1 MPKAFKGKWPKGEN
15 TNMRYYETLYIIN
28 PNLADEDYRA
38 VVAKF
43 TDVVEKNQG
52 VVTKVDEWG
61 KKTLAYDI
69 KKFDKGFYVL
79 LQFCG
84 EAGLTAEL
92 KREMGLD
99 DRILKYQTIKLSD
112 NADLEKL
119 MPEPAPSQ
127 AEKDEAKPG
136 EAEKDEAKPAET
148 VEEGTTTEE
157 ASTEDEGE
165 KDGL

>member
-1 MPKAFKGKWPKGEN
+1 
-15 TNMRYYETLYIIN
+15 MRYYETLYIIN
-28 PNLADEDYRA
+28 PNLAEEDYRT

-43 TDVVEKNQG
+43 TDAVEKNKG

-79 LQFCG
+79 LQYCG

-92 KREMGLD
+92 KRELGLD
-99 DRILKYQTIKLSD
+99 DRVLKYQTIKLSD

-119 MPEPAPSQ
+119 KPKPDPSVV
-127 AEKDEAKPG
+127 ESVEA
-136 EAEKDEAKPAET
+136 
-148 VEEGTTTEE
+148 VEEAADSEGTGAEG
-157 ASTEDEGE
+157 EGE

>member
-1 MPKAFKGKWPKGEN
+1 
-15 TNMRYYETLYIIN
+15 MRYYETLYIIN

-43 TDVVEKNQG
+43 TDAVEKNQG
-52 VVTKVDEWG
+52 VVIKVDEWG

-92 KREMGLD
+92 KREMSLD

-119 MPEPAPSQ
+119 KPEPDPNETESV
-127 AEKDEAKPG
+127 
-136 EAEKDEAKPAET
+136 ET
-148 VEEGTTTEE
+148 VQVEAVEEAANSGETDEEEEG
-157 ASTEDEGE
+157 EGE

>member
-1 MPKAFKGKWPKGEN
+1 
-15 TNMRYYETLYIIN
+15 MRYYETLYIIN

-43 TDVVEKNQG
+43 TDVVEKNGG

-92 KREMGLD
+92 KRELGLD
-99 DRILKYQTIKLSD
+99 DRVLKYQTIKLSD

-119 MPEPAPSQ
+119 KPEPVP
-127 AEKDEAKPG
+127 DEAEPV
-136 EAEKDEAKPAET
+136 EVVEKAADSAKT
-148 VEEGTTTEE
+148 GT
-157 ASTEDEGE
+157 EGE
-165 KDGL
+165 GEEDGV

>member
-1 MPKAFKGKWPKGEN
+1 
-15 TNMRYYETLYIIN
+15 MRYYETLYIIN
-28 PNLADEDYRA
+28 PNLAEEDYRA

-43 TDVVEKNQG
+43 SDAVEKNKG

-69 KKFDKGFYVL
+69 KKFDKGYYVL
-79 LQFCG
+79 LQYCG

-92 KREMGLD
+92 KRELGLD

-112 NADLEKL
+112 DADLEKL
-119 MPEPAPSQ
+119 KPKPDPGEPEPV
-127 AEKDEAKPG
+127 
-136 EAEKDEAKPAET
+136 ET
-148 VEEGTTTEE
+148 VEVEKVEVEAVEE
-157 ASTEDEGE
+157 AENSGETGTEGEGE

>member
-1 MPKAFKGKWPKGEN
+1 
-15 TNMRYYETLYIIN
+15 MRYYETLYIIN
-28 PNLADEDYRA
+28 PSLAEEDYRA

-43 TDVVEKNQG
+43 TDAVEKNKG

-79 LQFCG
+79 LQYCG

-92 KREMGLD
+92 KRELGLD
-99 DRILKYQTIKLSD
+99 DRVLKYQTIKLSD
-112 NADLEKL
+112 DADLEKL
-119 MPEPAPSQ
+119 RPKP
-127 AEKDEAKPG
+127 DPG
-136 EAEKDEAKPAET
+136 ETESVEAVEA
-148 VEEGTTTEE
+148 VEEAADSEE
-157 ASTEDEGE
+157 ADAEGEGE

>member
-1 MPKAFKGKWPKGEN
+1 
-15 TNMRYYETLYIIN
+15 MRYYETLYIIN
-28 PNLADEDYRA
+28 PNLADEDYRV

-43 TDVVEKNQG
+43 TDVVEKNGG

-92 KREMGLD
+92 KRELGLD
-99 DRILKYQTIKLSD
+99 DRVLKYQTIKLSD

-119 MPEPAPSQ
+119 KPEPVP
-127 AEKDEAKPG
+127 DEP
-136 EAEKDEAKPAET
+136 EPVEV
-148 VEEGTTTEE
+148 VEEAADSEKTGT
-157 ASTEDEGE
+157 EGE
-165 KDGL
+165 GEEDGI

>member
-1 MPKAFKGKWPKGEN
+1 
-15 TNMRYYETLYIIN
+15 MRYYETLYIIN
-28 PNLADEDYRA
+28 PNLAEEDYRA

-43 TDVVEKNQG
+43 TDAVEKNKG

-79 LQFCG
+79 LQYCG

-92 KREMGLD
+92 KRELGLD
-99 DRILKYQTIKLSD
+99 DRVLKYQTIKLSD
-112 NADLEKL
+112 DADLEKL
-119 MPEPAPSQ
+119 KPKPDPS
-127 AEKDEAKPG
+127 ETESVEAV
-136 EAEKDEAKPAET
+136 EA
-148 VEEGTTTEE
+148 VEEAADSEE
-157 ASTEDEGE
+157 TGAEGEGE

>member
-1 MPKAFKGKWPKGEN
+1 
-15 TNMRYYETLYIIN
+15 MRYYETLYIIN
-28 PNLADEDYRA
+28 PNLAEEDYRV

-43 TDVVEKNQG
+43 TDAVEKNKG

-61 KKTLAYDI
+61 KKSLAYDI

-79 LQFCG
+79 LQYCG

-92 KREMGLD
+92 KRELGLD
-99 DRILKYQTIKLSD
+99 DRILKYQTVKLSD

-119 MPEPAPSQ
+119 KPKPDPS
-127 AEKDEAKPG
+127 
-136 EAEKDEAKPAET
+136 EAESVEA
-148 VEEGTTTEE
+148 VEVAAIEE
-157 ASTEDEGE
+157 AADSEETGTEGEGE

>member
-1 MPKAFKGKWPKGEN
+1 
-15 TNMRYYETLYIIN
+15 MRYYETLYIIN
-28 PNLADEDYRA
+28 PNLAEEDYRV

-43 TDVVEKNQG
+43 TDAVEKNKG

-61 KKTLAYDI
+61 KKSLAYDI

-79 LQFCG
+79 LQYCG

-92 KREMGLD
+92 KRELGLD
-99 DRILKYQTIKLSD
+99 DRVLKYQTIKLSD

-119 MPEPAPSQ
+119 MPKPDPS
-127 AEKDEAKPG
+127 
-136 EAEKDEAKPAET
+136 EAEPVETVQVETAQVET
-148 VEEGTTTEE
+148 VEVEAVEEEENSGEAGTEG
-157 ASTEDEGE
+157 EGE

>member
-1 MPKAFKGKWPKGEN
+1 
-15 TNMRYYETLYIIN
+15 MRYYETLYIIN
-28 PNLADEDYRA
+28 PNLAEEDYRA

-43 TDVVEKNQG
+43 TDAVEKNKG

-92 KREMGLD
+92 KRELGLD
-99 DRILKYQTIKLSD
+99 DRVLKYQTIKLSD

-119 MPEPAPSQ
+119 MPKPSPS
-127 AEKDEAKPG
+127 EA
-136 EAEKDEAKPAET
+136 DSVET
-148 VEEGTTTEE
+148 VQVEAVEKAADSEETGTEG
-157 ASTEDEGE
+157 EGE

>member
-1 MPKAFKGKWPKGEN
+1 
-15 TNMRYYETLYIIN
+15 MRYYETLYIIN

-43 TDVVEKNQG
+43 TDAVEKNKG
-52 VVTKVDEWG
+52 VVTKVNEWG

-79 LQFCG
+79 LQYCG

-92 KREMGLD
+92 KRELSLD
-99 DRILKYQTIKLSD
+99 DRVLKYQTIKLSD
-112 NADLEKL
+112 DADPEKL
-119 MPEPAPSQ
+119 KPKPDPS
-127 AEKDEAKPG
+127 
-136 EAEKDEAKPAET
+136 EAEPVET
-148 VEEGTTTEE
+148 VEVEAVEKAVNSEETGAEG
-157 ASTEDEGE
+157 EGE

>member
-1 MPKAFKGKWPKGEN
+1 MAERRKKR
-15 TNMRYYETLYIIN
+15 MRYYETLYIIN
-28 PNLADEDYRA
+28 PNLAEEDYRA

-43 TDVVEKNQG
+43 TDAVEKNKG

-79 LQFCG
+79 LQYCG

-92 KREMGLD
+92 KRELGLD
-99 DRILKYQTIKLSD
+99 DRVLKYQTIKLSD
-112 NADLEKL
+112 DADPEKL
-119 MPEPAPSQ
+119 KPKPDPS
-127 AEKDEAKPG
+127 ETESVEVVEA
-136 EAEKDEAKPAET
+136 
-148 VEEGTTTEE
+148 VEEAADSEE
-157 ASTEDEGE
+157 TGAEGEGE

>member
-1 MPKAFKGKWPKGEN
+1 
-15 TNMRYYETLYIIN
+15 MRYYETLYIIN
-28 PNLADEDYRA
+28 PNLAEEDYRA

-43 TDVVEKNQG
+43 TDAVEKNKG

-79 LQFCG
+79 LQYCG

-92 KREMGLD
+92 KRELGLD
-99 DRILKYQTIKLSD
+99 DRVLKYQTIKLSD
-112 NADLEKL
+112 DADPEKL
-119 MPEPAPSQ
+119 KPKPDPSEIESVD
-127 AEKDEAKPG
+127 AVEV
-136 EAEKDEAKPAET
+136 
-148 VEEGTTTEE
+148 VEEAADSEE
-157 ASTEDEGE
+157 TGAEGEGE

>member
-1 MPKAFKGKWPKGEN
+1 VGDQINPLIKRLFIGDGRKERKR
-15 TNMRYYETLYIIN
+15 MRYYETLYIIN
-28 PNLADEDYRA
+28 PNLAEEDYRA

-43 TDVVEKNQG
+43 TDAVEKNKG

-92 KREMGLD
+92 KRELGLD
-99 DRILKYQTIKLSD
+99 DRVLKYQTIKLSD

-119 MPEPAPSQ
+119 KPKPDPS
-127 AEKDEAKPG
+127 EVESVEA
-136 EAEKDEAKPAET
+136 
-148 VEEGTTTEE
+148 VEEAADSEE
-157 ASTEDEGE
+157 TNAEGEGE

>member
-1 MPKAFKGKWPKGEN
+1 
-15 TNMRYYETLYIIN
+15 MRYYETLYIIN
-28 PNLADEDYRA
+28 PNLAEEDYRA

-43 TDVVEKNQG
+43 TDVVGKNKG

-84 EAGLTAEL
+84 EADLTAEV
-92 KREMGLD
+92 KREMSLD

-119 MPEPAPSQ
+119 MPKPDPSESEPV
-127 AEKDEAKPG
+127 EAVEVEAVE
-136 EAEKDEAKPAET
+136 EAENSEET
-148 VEEGTTTEE
+148 GTEG
-157 ASTEDEGE
+157 EGE

>member
-1 MPKAFKGKWPKGEN
+1 
-15 TNMRYYETLYIIN
+15 MRYYETLYIIN

-43 TDVVEKNQG
+43 TDVVEKNGG

-92 KREMGLD
+92 KRELGLD
-99 DRILKYQTIKLSD
+99 DRVLKYQTIKLSD

-119 MPEPAPSQ
+119 KPEPVP
-127 AEKDEAKPG
+127 DEAEPV
-136 EAEKDEAKPAET
+136 EV
-148 VEEGTTTEE
+148 VEEAADSKKTGT
-157 ASTEDEGE
+157 EGE
-165 KDGL
+165 GEEDGV